1 MAMTIEEMVQ
11 QEIEKNRAFSEFNKK
26 VVREIWGNR

>member
-11 QEIEKNRAFSEFNKK
+11 QEIEKNRAFNEFNKN
-26 VVREIWGNR
+26 VAREIWGNR